1 MEKELKDDRVIFCRR
16 CGRKLVGSH
25 SKELGFGPM
34 CYKLWKRERNQQL
47 RLFDKEES
55 QSE

>member
-16 CGRKLVGSH
+16 CGRKLVGDH

-47 RLFDKEES
+47 RLFNKEES

>member
-47 RLFDKEES
+47 RLFNKEES